1 LIEYWRLFHEPRS
14 NRSVFVLCQVFIRI
28 GMSVVVRIIVK
39 SVDTLLGGEVKSLSA
54 MLTNGNSELW
64 VE

>member
-1 LIEYWRLFHEPRS
+1 M
-14 NRSVFVLCQVFIRI
+14 FVLCQVFIRI